1 MTGLALLRLPALAAL
16 GVAAAFGLFVVM
28 SQLISSELVGRL
40 ALPDPVRFDF
50 VRLPERRLASA
61 PDSQPLPS
69 KPKSKPPPAPDL
81 DTDTDTASPDALRF
95 SADTGYEL
103 DLLDI
108 SGLAGSLQAGDPVP
122 ILRVS
127 PLYPA
132 RAASRNIEGWVEL
145 AFTIAATGTTKDV
158 RVVRAEPE
166 NIFDRA
172 AVKAVR
178 KWKYKPQVVDG
189 KPADRP
195 NVHVVI
201 KFELDE

>member
-1 MTGLALLRLPALAAL
+1 MSSAALLRLPVLAVL
-16 GVAAAFGLFVVM
+16 GVTTAFGLFVVM

-40 ALPDPVRFDF
+40 ELPDPVRFDF
-50 VRLPERRLASA
+50 VRLPERRNLG
-61 PDSQPLPS
+61 DSGEQPLPS
-69 KPKSKPPPAPDL
+69 KPQTKPPPAPDL
-81 DTDTDTASPDALRF
+81 DTDTDTAGPDALRF

-103 DLLDI
+103 DLLDV
-108 SGLAGSLQAGDPVP
+108 SGLAGSLLAGDPVP

-127 PLYPA
+127 PLYPT

-166 NIFDRA
+166 KIFDRA

-189 KPADRP
+189 QPADRP
-195 NVHVVI
+195 NVHVLI